1 MTTIEKDFP
10 VRANAFCL
18 SPENRASSAARSPAN
33 MPYFAI
39 FSPLPGDSD
48 VISQVERLSSK
59 ETKMAPT
66 LLRIAVGS
74 SQR

>member
-1 MTTIEKDFP
+1 
-10 VRANAFCL
+10 
-18 SPENRASSAARSPAN
+18 
-33 MPYFAI
+33 MPYFDI